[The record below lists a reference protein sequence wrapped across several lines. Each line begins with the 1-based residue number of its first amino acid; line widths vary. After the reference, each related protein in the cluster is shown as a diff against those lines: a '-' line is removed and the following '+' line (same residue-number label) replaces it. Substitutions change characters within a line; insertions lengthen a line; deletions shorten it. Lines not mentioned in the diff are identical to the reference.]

1 MAALITFVIS
11 ADGATFLASRM
22 LTAVLGRLG
31 DLMVTITRVAAVACM
46 LVSTFLAVMVAS
58 RVLGERRILIVIV
71 AHTPAR

>member
-31 DLMVTITRVAAVACM
+31 DLMVTIT
-46 LVSTFLAVMVAS
+46 
-58 RVLGERRILIVIV
+58 
-71 AHTPAR
+71 